1 MIVTYQ
7 LLKDYIDFNI
17 PVEELS
23 ERLTMQGLEVEEI
36 KPFSPRLSHVKV
48 ALIKAIEKHPN
59 ADKLS
64 ICTVTNGNEDLQII
78 CGASNMSAGDK
89 VCLAMIGAKLPDGMK
104 IKKAKMRGVES
115 FGMLCS
121 KDELGLEGSTDGIWI
136 LPPEAN
142 AGDDINDYLP
152 DEDVILDISLTANR
166 GDCLSLVGVAREI
179 AGMVSHKI
187 TYPKIEIK
195 TDPDIEKP
203 NIQVLD
209 ENLCQRY
216 VSRIIKG
223 IKVKESPKW
232 LQEALIKLGSRPINN
247 IVDITNFVQY
257 ELGHPLH
264 AFDLNKLKGRRILV
278 RKAHEGEHLIGIDGI
293 ERKLDDG
300 MLVIA
305 DEKTPVAIAGVMGGD
320 QSGVTDQT
328 VDLLLESAW
337 FLPESIRGT
346 SKKLDL
352 STESSYRFERIT
364 DINGLVRSLDRCAQ
378 LIQETSGGEIS
389 ELVDVYPNK
398 VKPCQLDL
406 RISFVNDRLGTQ
418 LSKEDVRKALEP
430 LEFHIKDK
438 DKDCLTLTIP
448 SFKTDVYRE
457 IDVVEEIVR
466 IYGYDNIPETI
477 PPLNLNPD
485 NLDTKESIET
495 RIQNA
500 LIGFGLNEI
509 VNYSFT
515 SEKELK
521 SLYFPHNNLI
531 QTKNP
536 LTADNESL
544 RNGLFHGMFTTILH
558 NINHGNRYGSFFE
571 IGDIFYRDGDRLV
584 EQKKLSIALYGYA
597 HEKGLYAKDRLYDF
611 YDLKGLIEGLFDK
624 LGLDEVTYQTKVL
637 DFLHPSKGASLMIK
651 DQELAYMGECHPQV
665 LESHKCP
672 YPIVY
677 CEMDLDTIR
686 SLQSH
691 DNKYQ
696 EISKFPELL
705 RDLAIL
711 VDETL
716 LGQRVID
723 EISKSSKYIKRVK
736 LVDVYQG
743 EHIPKGKKS
752 LAFSLSFQDQEKTLV
767 DDLVAKE
774 YDHIID
780 QLRKNCGGEMRAI

>member
-23 ERLTMQGLEVEEI
+23 DRLTMQGLEVEEI
-36 KPFSPRLSHVKV
+36 TTFSPKLNNTKV
-48 ALIKAIEKHPN
+48 ALITSIEKHPN

-64 ICTVTNGNEDLQII
+64 ICTVTHDDENLQII
-78 CGASNMSAGDK
+78 CGASNMTAGDK
-89 VCLAMIGAKLPDGMK
+89 VCLAMIGAKLPDGTK

-121 KDELGLEGSTDGIWI
+121 KSELGLEDSSDGIWI
-136 LPPEAN
+136 LPSEATVGN
-142 AGDDINDYLP
+142 NINDYLP
-152 DEDVILDISLTANR
+152 DEDFILDISLTANR

-187 TYPKIEIK
+187 RYPKVEIK
-195 TDPDIEKP
+195 VDPDIEKP
-203 NIQVLD
+203 RIRILD

-216 VSRIIKG
+216 ASRVIKG

-264 AFDLNKLKGRRILV
+264 AFDFNKLKGRQIIV
-278 RKAHEGEHLIGIDGI
+278 RKAHDGERLIGIDDV
-293 ERKLDDG
+293 ERKLDSD

-305 DEKTPVAIAGVMGGD
+305 DEKTPVAIAGVMGGAK
-320 QSGVTDQT
+320 SGVTDQT

-364 DINGLVRSLDRCAQ
+364 DINGLIRSLDRCAQ
-378 LIQETSGGEIS
+378 LIQETCGGEIS
-389 ELVDVYPNK
+389 ELVDVYPKK
-398 VKPCQLDL
+398 VRLKEIDL
-406 RISFVNDRLGTQ
+406 RISFVNERLGTK
-418 LSKEDVRKALEP
+418 LTKEDVRKALEP
-430 LEFHIKDK
+430 LEFHLKDK
-438 DKDCLTLTIP
+438 DKDSFTLTIP
-448 SFKTDVYRE
+448 SFKTDVHRE
-457 IDVVEEIVR
+457 IDVVEEIIR

-477 PPLNLNPD
+477 PALSLNPD
-485 NLDTKESIET
+485 NLNNRESVEDSIKNT
-495 RIQNA
+495 

-509 VNYSFT
+509 INYSFT
-515 SEKELK
+515 SEKELEALQFDR
-521 SLYFPHNNLI
+521 SNLI
-531 QTKNP
+531 KTQNP

-544 RNGLFHGMFTTILH
+544 RNTLFHGMFTTILH
-558 NINHGNRYGSFFE
+558 NINHGNLYGRFFE
-571 IGDIFYRDGDRLV
+571 TGDIFYIDNNRFI
-584 EQKKLSIALYGYA
+584 EQKKLSIALFGFA
-597 HEKGLYAKDRLYDF
+597 QEKGLYTEDRLYDF
-611 YDLKGLIEGLFDK
+611 YDLKGIVESLFNK
-624 LGLDEVTYQTKVL
+624 LGISGITYQTKTA
-637 DFLHPSKGASLMIK
+637 DFLHPSKGASLRIK

-665 LESHKCP
+665 LETHKCP

-677 CEMDLDTIR
+677 CEIDLEKIK
-686 SLQSH
+686 SLRPK
-691 DNKYQ
+691 DNKYRDM
-696 EISKFPELL
+696 SKFPEVL

-723 EISKSSKYIKRVK
+723 EISKSSKYIKKVK
-736 LVDVYQG
+736 LVDIYQG
-743 EHIPKGKKS
+743 EHIPQGRKS
-752 LAFSLSFQDQEKTLV
+752 LAFSLSFQDYDKTLA
-767 DDLVAKE
+767 DDLINKE
-774 YDHIID
+774 FDHIIN